1 MTVAGQHAA
10 GPSNPSLSRSS
21 EGQRA
26 GSPAPRE
33 RRDQRASL
41 PRTLETKARTPRR
54 DDRPH
59 DTTGTLPAA
68 FVDELT
74 RALRQQR
81 AFREDQ
87 LARLEAAGES
97 PSDRVRREVDATLR
111 SAARLVLA
119 EIDAALRRIELG
131 RFGRCDRC
139 GNVMSSEQLR
149 ALPMS
154 TWCGSCQRLREL
166 TVIKRLP
173 GPSDRR
179 PASGPASEPASG
191 PAW

>member
-10 GPSNPSLSRSS
+10 GPSTPSLSRSS

-26 GSPAPRE
+26 GSPAPPE

-41 PRTLETKARTPRR
+41 PSTLETEARTPRR

-68 FVDELT
+68 LVDELT
-74 RALRQQR
+74 RTLRQQR
-81 AFREDQ
+81 AFRVDQ
-87 LARLEAAGES
+87 LARLDAVGDP

-111 SAARLVLA
+111 SAARLVLR

-139 GNVMSSEQLR
+139 GKFMSSERLR
-149 ALPMS
+149 ALPTS
-154 TWCGSCQRLREL
+154 TWCGSCQHLREL

-173 GPSDRR
+173 GPSDRV
-179 PASGPASEPASG
+179 PASVPRSVPGPV